1 MSQINKKG
9 DIMDSVELARFLTAM
24 TLAVH
29 IIFATIGVGV
39 PVMFAVAEFLGIKK
53 NDPSYTA
60 MAKRWSKGYTIT
72 VAVGVVTGTIIGLQL
87 SLLWPTFMQM
97 GGHVIALPLFM
108 ETFAFFFEAIFLS
121 IYLYTWDRFK
131 GKWTH
136 FLISIPVILGGSF
149 SAFFITAVN
158 SFMNTPAGFEM
169 KNGKMVNVEPL
180 AAMFNDSFLIRSFH
194 VVATALMTMA
204 FVLAAIA
211 AFKLLKNKFKKDT
224 EYHKKALKLTM
235 ILGVIF
241 TLGSMLAGDLSAK
254 FLHQEQPEKLAAY
267 EWHFDTESN
276 ADLVLFG
283 SLDEKTQEV
292 SGALKIPGI
301 LSFLADNNTDTEVK
315 GLNDFPKE
323 LHPPMI
329 VHYYFDLMVSMGVFC
344 LIVSGAY
351 VLTLVFKKLR
361 KYTHSKPMLYGAL
374 LTGPAA
380 MLAIEF
386 GWFLTEQGRQPW
398 IVRGYLKVA
407 DAATQAGGLTLVT
420 ILFGL
425 LYIVL
430 MVTSAY
436 VLIRMFRHK
445 PAYKDVEALASE
457 RGEAE

>member
-1 MSQINKKG
+1 
-9 DIMDSVELARFLTAM
+9 MDSVELARFLTAM

-39 PVMFAVAEFLGIKK
+39 PLMFAVAEFLGIKR
-53 NDPSYTA
+53 NDPKYITL
-60 MAKRWSKGYTIT
+60 AKRWSKGYTIT

-131 GKWTH
+131 SKWTH
-136 FLISIPVILGGSF
+136 FLISIPVIIGGTF

-169 KNGKMVNVEPL
+169 KDGKMVNVQPW
-180 AAMFNDSFLIRSFH
+180 AAMFNESFLIRSFH

-235 ILGVIF
+235 ILGVVF

-267 EWHFDTESN
+267 EWHFETESN
-276 ADLVLFG
+276 ADLIFFG
-283 SLDEKTQEV
+283 SLDEETQEV
-292 SGALKIPGI
+292 SGAIKIPGI

-315 GLNDFPKE
+315 GLNEFPEE
-323 LHPPMI
+323 LHAPMI
-329 VHYYFDLMVSMGVFC
+329 VHYYFDIMVSMGVFC
-344 LIVSGAY
+344 LIISGAFI
-351 VLTLVFKKLR
+351 LTLIFKKLR
-361 KYTHSKPMLYGAL
+361 KFTYSKPMLYGAL

-380 MLAIEF
+380 MIAIEA

-398 IVRGYLKVA
+398 LVRGYLKVA

-420 ILFGL
+420 ILFGI
-425 LYIVL
+425 LYIIL
-430 MVTSAY
+430 IVTTAY
-436 VLIRMFRHK
+436 VLIRMFSNK
-445 PAYKDVEALASE
+445 PAYKDVEENTPE
-457 RGEAE
+457 RGDE

>member
-1 MSQINKKG
+1 
-9 DIMDSVELARFLTAM
+9 MDSVELARFLTAM

-39 PVMFAVAEFLGIKK
+39 PLMFAVAEFLGIKR
-53 NDPSYTA
+53 NDPKYITL
-60 MAKRWSKGYTIT
+60 AKRWSKGYTIT

-131 GKWTH
+131 SKWTH
-136 FLISIPVILGGSF
+136 FLISIPVIIGGTF

-169 KNGKMVNVEPL
+169 KDGKMVNVQPW
-180 AAMFNDSFLIRSFH
+180 AAMFNESFLIRSFH

-235 ILGVIF
+235 ILGVVF

-267 EWHFDTESN
+267 EWHFETESN
-276 ADLVLFG
+276 ADLIFFG
-283 SLDEKTQEV
+283 SLDEETQEV
-292 SGALKIPGI
+292 SGAIKIPDI

-315 GLNDFPKE
+315 GLNEFPEE

-329 VHYYFDLMVSMGVFC
+329 VHYYFDIMVSMGVFC
-344 LIVSGAY
+344 LIISGAFI
-351 VLTLVFKKLR
+351 LTLIFKKLR
-361 KYTHSKPMLYGAL
+361 KFTYSKPMLYGAL

-380 MLAIEF
+380 MIAIEA

-398 IVRGYLKVA
+398 LVRGYLKVA

-420 ILFGL
+420 ILFGI
-425 LYIVL
+425 LYIIL
-430 MVTSAY
+430 IVTTAY
-436 VLIRMFRHK
+436 VLIRMFSNK
-445 PAYKDVEALASE
+445 PAYKDVEENTPE
-457 RGEAE
+457 RGDE

>member
-1 MSQINKKG
+1 
-9 DIMDSVELARFLTAM
+9 MDSVELARFLTAM

-29 IIFATIGVGV
+29 IIFATIGVGM
-39 PVMFAVAEFLGIKK
+39 PLMFAVAEFLGIKR
-53 NDPSYTA
+53 NDPKYITL
-60 MAKRWSKGYTIT
+60 AKRWSKGYTIT

-131 GKWTH
+131 SKWTH
-136 FLISIPVILGGSF
+136 FLISIPVIIGGTF

-169 KNGKMVNVEPL
+169 KDGKMVNVQPW
-180 AAMFNDSFLIRSFH
+180 AAMFNESFLIRSFH

-235 ILGVIF
+235 ILGVVF

-267 EWHFDTESN
+267 EWHFETESN
-276 ADLVLFG
+276 ADLIFFG
-283 SLDEKTQEV
+283 SLDEETQEV
-292 SGALKIPGI
+292 SGAIKIPGI

-315 GLNDFPKE
+315 GLNEFPEE

-329 VHYYFDLMVSMGVFC
+329 VHYYFDIMVSMGVFC
-344 LIVSGAY
+344 LIISGAFI
-351 VLTLVFKKLR
+351 LTLIFKKLR
-361 KYTHSKPMLYGAL
+361 KFTYSKPMLYGAL

-380 MLAIEF
+380 MIAIEA

-398 IVRGYLKVA
+398 LVRGYLKVA

-420 ILFGL
+420 ILFGI
-425 LYIVL
+425 LYIIL
-430 MVTSAY
+430 IVTTAY
-436 VLIRMFRHK
+436 VLIRMFSNK
-445 PAYKDVEALASE
+445 PAYKDVEENTPE
-457 RGEAE
+457 RGDE

>member
-1 MSQINKKG
+1 
-9 DIMDSVELARFLTAM
+9 MDSVELARFLTAM

-39 PVMFAVAEFLGIKK
+39 PLMFAVAEFLGIKR
-53 NDPSYTA
+53 NDPKYITL
-60 MAKRWSKGYTIT
+60 AKRWSKGYTIT

-131 GKWTH
+131 SKWTH
-136 FLISIPVILGGSF
+136 FLISIPVIIGGTF

-169 KNGKMVNVEPL
+169 KDGKMVNVQPW
-180 AAMFNDSFLIRSFH
+180 AAMFNESFLIRSFH

-235 ILGVIF
+235 ILGVVF

-267 EWHFDTESN
+267 EWHFETESN
-276 ADLVLFG
+276 ADLIFFG
-283 SLDEKTQEV
+283 SLDEETQEV
-292 SGALKIPGI
+292 SGAIKIPGI

-315 GLNDFPKE
+315 GLNEFPEE

-329 VHYYFDLMVSMGVFC
+329 VHYYFDIMVSMGVFC
-344 LIVSGAY
+344 LIISGAFI
-351 VLTLVFKKLR
+351 LTLIFKKLR
-361 KYTHSKPMLYGAL
+361 KFTYSKPMLYGAL

-380 MLAIEF
+380 MIAIEA

-398 IVRGYLKVA
+398 LVRGYLKVA
-407 DAATQAGGLTLVT
+407 DATTQAGGLTLVT
-420 ILFGL
+420 ILFGI
-425 LYIVL
+425 LYIIL
-430 MVTSAY
+430 IVTTAY
-436 VLIRMFRHK
+436 VLIRMFSNK
-445 PAYKDVEALASE
+445 PAYKDVEENTPE
-457 RGEAE
+457 RGDE

>member
-1 MSQINKKG
+1 
-9 DIMDSVELARFLTAM
+9 MDSVELARFLTAM

-29 IIFATIGVGV
+29 IIFATIGVGM
-39 PVMFAVAEFLGIKK
+39 PVMFAVAEFIGIKK
-53 NDPSYTA
+53 NNPLYTTL
-60 MAKRWSKGYTIT
+60 AKRWSKGYTIT

-235 ILGVIF
+235 ILGVVF

-267 EWHFDTESN
+267 EWHFDTESH

-292 SGALKIPGI
+292 NGAIKIPGL
-301 LSFLADNNTDTEVK
+301 LSFLADNNTNTEVK
-315 GLNDFPKE
+315 GLDEFPKY
-323 LHPPMI
+323 LQPPMI

-344 LIVSGAY
+344 LVVSGAY
-351 VLTLVFKKLR
+351 VLTLIFKKLR
-361 KYTHSKPMLYGAL
+361 KFTHSKPMLYGVL

-425 LYIVL
+425 LYLVL

-436 VLIRMFRHK
+436 VLIRMFKEK
-445 PAYKDVEALASE
+445 PAYKEVEALASE
-457 RGEAE
+457 RGDA

>member
-1 MSQINKKG
+1 
-9 DIMDSVELARFLTAM
+9 MDSVELARFLTAM
-24 TLAVH
+24 TLTVH

-39 PVMFAVAEFLGIKK
+39 PLMFAVAEFLGIKR
-53 NDPSYTA
+53 NDPKYITL
-60 MAKRWSKGYTIT
+60 AKRWSKGYTIT

-131 GKWTH
+131 SKWTH
-136 FLISIPVILGGSF
+136 FLISIPVIIGGTF

-169 KNGKMVNVEPL
+169 KDGKMVNVQPW
-180 AAMFNDSFLIRSFH
+180 AAMFNESFLIRSFH

-235 ILGVIF
+235 ILGVVF

-267 EWHFDTESN
+267 EWHFETESN
-276 ADLVLFG
+276 ADLIFFG
-283 SLDEKTQEV
+283 SLDEETQEV
-292 SGALKIPGI
+292 SGAIKIPGI

-315 GLNDFPKE
+315 GLNEFPEE

-329 VHYYFDLMVSMGVFC
+329 VHYYFDIMVSMGVFC
-344 LIVSGAY
+344 LIISGAFI
-351 VLTLVFKKLR
+351 LTLIFKKLR
-361 KYTHSKPMLYGAL
+361 KFTYSKPMLYGAL

-380 MLAIEF
+380 MIAIEA

-398 IVRGYLKVA
+398 LVRGYLKVA

-420 ILFGL
+420 ILFGI
-425 LYIVL
+425 LYIIL
-430 MVTSAY
+430 IVTTAY
-436 VLIRMFRHK
+436 VLIRMFSNK
-445 PAYKDVEALASE
+445 PAYKDVEENTPE
-457 RGEAE
+457 RGDE

>member
-1 MSQINKKG
+1 LSQIKIKG
-9 DIMDSVELARFLTAM
+9 DNMDSVELARFLTAM

-29 IIFATIGVGV
+29 IIFATIGVGM
-39 PVMFAVAEFLGIKK
+39 PLMFAIAEFLGIRN
-53 NDPSYTA
+53 NDPKYITL
-60 MAKRWSKGYTIT
+60 AKRWSKGYTIT

-131 GKWTH
+131 NKWTH
-136 FLISIPVILGGSF
+136 FWISIPVILGGSF

-169 KNGKMVNVEPL
+169 KNGKMINVEPW
-180 AAMFNDSFLIRSFH
+180 AAMFNDSFLVRSFH

-204 FVLAAIA
+204 FVLAAVA
-211 AFKLLKNKFKKDT
+211 AFKLLKNKFAQDT

-235 ILGVIF
+235 ILGLIF
-241 TLGSMLAGDLSAK
+241 TLGSMLAGDMSAK
-254 FLHQEQPEKLAAY
+254 FLHKEQPEKLAAY
-267 EWHFDTESN
+267 EWHFDTESK

-283 SLDEKTQEV
+283 TLDEKTQEV
-292 SGALKIPGI
+292 SGAIKIPGV
-301 LSFLADNNTDTEVK
+301 LSFLADNNFNTKVK
-315 GLNDFPKE
+315 GLDEFPKE
-323 LHPPMI
+323 LRPPMI
-329 VHYYFDLMVSMGVFC
+329 VHYYFDLMVFMGVFC
-344 LIVSGAY
+344 MVVSGAY
-351 VLTLVFKKLR
+351 VMTLVFKKL
-361 KYTHSKPMLYGAL
+361 KKFTYSKAMLYGAL

-380 MLAIEF
+380 LLAIEF

-398 IVRGYLKVA
+398 MVRGYLKVA

-420 ILFGL
+420 VLFAL

-430 MVTSAY
+430 IVTSAY
-436 VLIRMFRHK
+436 VLIRMFKHK
-445 PAYKDVEALASE
+445 PAYKDVEKLKQE
-457 RGEAE
+457 RGDLS

>member
-1 MSQINKKG
+1 
-9 DIMDSVELARFLTAM
+9 MDSVELARFLTAM

-39 PVMFAVAEFLGIKK
+39 PLMFAIAEFLGIKK
-53 NDPSYTA
+53 NDPHYITL
-60 MAKRWSKGYTIT
+60 AKRWSKGYTIT

-131 GKWTH
+131 SKWTH
-136 FLISIPVILGGSF
+136 FLISIPVIIGGSF

-169 KNGKMVNVEPL
+169 SKGKMINVEPWV
-180 AAMFNDSFLIRSFH
+180 AMFNDSFFVRSFH
-194 VVATALMTMA
+194 VVATAFMTMA

-211 AFKLLKNKFKKDT
+211 AFKLMKNKFKKDT

-235 ILGVIF
+235 ILGIVF

-276 ADLVLFG
+276 ANLVLFG
-283 SLDEKTQEV
+283 TLDEETQEV
-292 SGALKIPGI
+292 SGAIKLPSI
-301 LSFLADNNTDTEVK
+301 LSFLADNNVNTEVK
-315 GLNDFPKE
+315 GLNDFPEE

-344 LIVSGAY
+344 LIISAAFI
-351 VLTLVFKKLR
+351 LTLCFKKLR
-361 KYTHSKPMLYGAL
+361 RFTYSKPMLYGAL

-407 DAATQAGGLTLVT
+407 DAATQAGGITLVT
-420 ILFGL
+420 VLFGI
-425 LYIVL
+425 LYLIL
-430 MVTSAY
+430 IVTSSY
-436 VLIRMFRHK
+436 VLLRMFKNK
-445 PAYKDVEALASE
+445 PAYKEFEEHSSE
-457 RGEAE
+457 RGDA